1 MNDDKFSNI
10 IVIKRSGK
18 RVPFNGMKIAIAI
31 KNGFDSVEGKYNEDD
46 ANSVYNRVIN
56 RILDENL
63 EKLKIE
69 QIQDFIEDELI
80 KSGYDDVYKSF
91 SAYRE
96 KRNQSRELFFEEKR
110 KHKFLKALEK
120 LGLDSKDNGEVNFN
134 GKNAYENMIE
144 YGKAVSEEFASA
156 YLIKKKFS
164 EAHENG
170 EIYIKK
176 IESYSTGTTEN
187 MQIDLEKLF
196 KDGFSTKNCS
206 MREPQSISSYGTL
219 AIVAISSNQKDQN
232 SEQSI
237 PAFDYYMANG
247 VLKTFIKEFRQT
259 VHDFLEYTDF
269 DKFIALNGI
278 DREINKIS
286 TIGFNVEDFYKFTRG
301 SEELK
306 RMFRI
311 AYDKAMNKTNS
322 MVYQAMEGFLHDINS
337 LCNDTIT
344 TINIGTDT
352 SKEGRMVIKNLLRT
366 TEEGIGENKEAISPK
381 IVFKIKDGVNFKK
394 GDPNYDLFEK
404 ACEIAVETN
413 NICFSFLDTSYN
425 SPFYKE
431 GDFNT
436 EVAYFSDGTRVI
448 DNFVDEDKQVS
459 NGRGVVSSVVINLP
473 RIALK
478 HLQNYGDSDEEQQEQ
493 KLDAFYKDLEDKM
506 EFAKDELLERMEMQG
521 NKNGSNFPFLM
532 GQDVWIDSE
541 RIKPDDKVKKV
552 LKQGLLEI
560 GFTGLNEAL
569 NLLLA
574 ENVNDAKDSKKDDDN
589 KDNDND
595 KYNKLGENN
604 NLKLKKGIK
613 LENEREQI
621 GVEIVSKMRK
631 MADEFSKRY
640 NLNFVLCANYDDE
653 INRAFLEFD
662 RTIYGKIEGVTDKS
676 KYSSGFSVDIIDKN
690 KDSVEQEISIQA
702 PFFELTNGGHK
713 FNLFTKKVS
722 SNNEKTISSE
732 SQKLQNNLKEIYKS
746 DIGFVDIV
754 HSEPQ
759 CQ

>member
-46 ANSVYNRVIN
+46 ANSVYNKVIN

-322 MVYQAMEGFLHDINS
+322 MVYQAMEWFLHDINS